1 MRDLSKEILHIVDL
15 EQKTRGTTARELAK
29 KIGCSEQ
36 IISDWKTGKRN
47 ISLHMAE
54 KVLEE
59 LGYELTIVRKGE

>member
-1 MRDLSKEILHIVDL
+1 MRNLSKEILHIVEK
-15 EQKTRGTTARELAK
+15 EQKVQGITARELAK

-36 IISDWKTGKRN
+36 IISYWKMEKRN
-47 ISLHMAE
+47 ISLRMAE

>member
-29 KIGCSEQ
+29 KIGCSGQ
-36 IISDWKTGKRN
+36 IISYWKTGKRN

>member
-1 MRDLSKEILHIVDL
+1 MRNLSKEILHIVEK
-15 EQKTRGTTARELAK
+15 EQKYQEITARELAK

-36 IISDWKTGKRN
+36 IISYWRTGKRN

-59 LGYELTIVRKGE
+59 LGYELTIIKKEG